1 MSAVAVLGLGRMGA
15 AIAGRLLGAGH
26 EVVVWNRTP
35 GRAEELAAQGAAVA
49 ETPAEAAAKAD
60 VVITMLA
67 DPAAVEAVVGGAAS
81 ALRPGACLVEMS
93 TIGPEA
99 VRGLRAWLPD
109 GVGLVDAPVM
119 GSVPRVVAGE
129 VTVLAGGDVER
140 AEPVLATLGRIVRC
154 GDLGSGAAL
163 KLVLMSAMISG
174 VALVSEALALADAL
188 DVPQQQALAQ
198 LAAGPLGG
206 VVARA
211 RATGSDFPVALAA
224 KDLGLALGAADLPLV
239 GAARD
244 TLRRLAESGA
254 ADEDLSYL
262 VTQRIGA

>member
-1 MSAVAVLGLGRMGA
+1 MGA

-26 EVVVWNRTP
+26 DVVVWNRTP
-35 GRAEELAAQGAAVA
+35 RRADELAARGAAVA
-49 ETPAEAAAKAD
+49 GEPSQAAAKAD

-67 DPAAVEAVVGGAAS
+67 DPAAVDAVVVRGGVAS

-99 VRGLRAWLPD
+99 VRSLRPRLPD
-109 GVGLVDAPVM
+109 RVGLVDAPVM
-119 GSVPRVVAGE
+119 GSVPRVVTGE
-129 VTVLAGGDVER
+129 LTVLAGGDVDR
-140 AEPVLATLGRIVRC
+140 AEPVLAALGRVVRC

-163 KLVLMSAMISG
+163 KLVLMSAMVSG

-188 DVPQQQALAQ
+188 DVPQEQALEQ

-211 RATGSDFPVALAA
+211 RAAGSDFPVALAA
-224 KDLGLALGAADLPLV
+224 KDLGLALAATDLPVV

-244 TLRRLAESGA
+244 ALRRLAESGA

-262 VTQRIGA
+262 VTRRIGA